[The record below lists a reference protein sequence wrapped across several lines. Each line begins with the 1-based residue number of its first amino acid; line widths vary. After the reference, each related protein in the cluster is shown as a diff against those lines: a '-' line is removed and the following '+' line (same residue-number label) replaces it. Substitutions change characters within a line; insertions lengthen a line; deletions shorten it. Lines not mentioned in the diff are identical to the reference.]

1 MFSFGGKQ
9 ETSQACTFAER
20 YVFRRVQRLAAAM
33 RQRRLRDASHACAKA
48 FGKQRALAV
57 AAATRSA
64 GLQELWLS
72 GSQPHER

>member
-1 MFSFGGKQ
+1 
-9 ETSQACTFAER
+9 
-20 YVFRRVQRLAAAM
+20 M